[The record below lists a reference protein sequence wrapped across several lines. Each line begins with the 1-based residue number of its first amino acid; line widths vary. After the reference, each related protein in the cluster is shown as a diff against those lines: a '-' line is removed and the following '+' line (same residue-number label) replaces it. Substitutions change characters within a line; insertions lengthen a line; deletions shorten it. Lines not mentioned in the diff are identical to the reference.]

1 VRLPVDPGTLDCMSS
16 RNAWLMV
23 MASVTGLPMTRSVI
37 TEALAWLIEQ
47 PSES

>member
-1 VRLPVDPGTLDCMSS
+1 
-16 RNAWLMV
+16 MV
-23 MASVTGLPMTRSVI
+23 MASPTGLPMTRSLI